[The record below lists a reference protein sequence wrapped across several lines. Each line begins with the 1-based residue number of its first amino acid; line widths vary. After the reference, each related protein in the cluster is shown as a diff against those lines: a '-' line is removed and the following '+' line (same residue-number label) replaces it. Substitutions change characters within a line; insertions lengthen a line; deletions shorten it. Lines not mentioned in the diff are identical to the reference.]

1 MSVDKENQ
9 IMAEK
14 SRKERIPITA
24 DDSPLSVS
32 LGALLGRETPRPS
45 PAPPPP
51 AQEKKERDE
60 ARLPPRAVLSRETK
74 GRGGKTVTVISFRG
88 GAPFDME
95 PLAKEIRTALGC
107 GGSVEGEQI
116 ILQGNQVERASD
128 WLADRG
134 VKTVK
139 DN

>member
-1 MSVDKENQ
+1 
-9 IMAEK
+9 MAEK

-45 PAPPPP
+45 PPPP
-51 AQEKKERDE
+51 AQEKKERGE

-139 DN
+139 GN